1 MVPPADHGQVVG
13 AQKRDL
19 LQEITEQERVGSD
32 HPSQRRDQGD
42 SLKVEG
48 AIGKEPLDL
57 FLAHSLDV
65 RVSGLA
71 DVIIIPQNDPL
82 GFQHPKHLLGD
93 ISLHRI
99 IKYGCENRKLHN
111 DVEELIFMRQLLRIV
126 TLEIYERI

>member
-57 FLAHSLDV
+57 SLAHSLNV
-65 RVSGLA
+65 RVGGFT
-71 DVIIIPQNDPL
+71 DVIIIPDNNGLLVVTP
-82 GFQHPKHLLGD
+82 GHPHRNSFLL
-93 ISLHRI
+93 ILPKKPSNLSTYFSSI
-99 IKYGCENRKLHN
+99 
-111 DVEELIFMRQLLRIV
+111 LL
-126 TLEIYERI
+126 